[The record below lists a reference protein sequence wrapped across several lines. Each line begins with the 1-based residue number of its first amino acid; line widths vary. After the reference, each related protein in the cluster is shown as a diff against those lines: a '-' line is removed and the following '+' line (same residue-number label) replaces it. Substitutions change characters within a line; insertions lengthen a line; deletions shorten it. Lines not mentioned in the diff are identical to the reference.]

1 MLRKKTIVKPS
12 AVAEPHPTF
21 AAAKQWRD
29 KQVDVLR
36 RHPIGGIQ
44 RLQNPADGGLGRVTL
59 LPSVKLQTTDRQPA
73 GMRRASPAESRLT
86 SVVSDRIRIRVA
98 DSWPPCGSL
107 PRFPVWNASAH
118 DLRRLLG
125 AQY

>member
-59 LPSVKLQTTDRQPA
+59 LPSVKLQRLIDNP
-73 GMRRASPAESRLT
+73 RACDA
-86 SVVSDRIRIRVA
+86 
-98 DSWPPCGSL
+98 L
-107 PRFPVWNASAH
+107 P
-118 DLRRLLG
+118 LLNRD
-125 AQY
+125 